1 MANPQKLVPFILRWE
16 GGFVNDPDDAG
27 GATNKGVTIATF
39 RQFYGADA
47 TVEQLKHITDEQW
60 FNIFKSGYW
69 DRWRADEI
77 ACQSI
82 ANIVVDWVWAS
93 GSHGITQVQ
102 KILGV
107 DTDGI
112 VGPKTLAALNGR
124 PADPLFHQIRAARI
138 AFVENIVRRKPSQ
151 RKFING
157 WKNRI
162 LSFVYEP

>member
-1 MANPQKLVPFILRWE
+1 MADAHKLIPFILRWE

-39 RQFYGADA
+39 RHFFGNDA
-47 TVEQLKHITDEQW
+47 TIEQLKRISDEQW
-60 FNIFKSGYW
+60 FHIFKVGYW

-93 GSHGITQVQ
+93 GQFGITQVQ

-107 DTDGI
+107 NPDGI

-124 PADPLFHQIRAARI
+124 PADALFHQIRAARI

-151 RKFING
+151 KKFLNG

-162 LSFVYEP
+162 LSFTFES

>member
-1 MANPQKLVPFILRWE
+1 MADAHKLIPFILRWE

-27 GATNKGVTIATF
+27 GATNKGITIATF
-39 RQFYGADA
+39 RQFYGAAA
-47 TVEQLKHITDEQW
+47 TVSQLKKITDEQW
-60 FNIFKSGYW
+60 FHIFKVGYW

-77 ACQSI
+77 ESQSV

-93 GSHGITQVQ
+93 GVYGITQVQ

-107 DTDGI
+107 TPDGI

-151 RKFING
+151 KKFLNG

-162 LSFVYEP
+162 LSFNFEG